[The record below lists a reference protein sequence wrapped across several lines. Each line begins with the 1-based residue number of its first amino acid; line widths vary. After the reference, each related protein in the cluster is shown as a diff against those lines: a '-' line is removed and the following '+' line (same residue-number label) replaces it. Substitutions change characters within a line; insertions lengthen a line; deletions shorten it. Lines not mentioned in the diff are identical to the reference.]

1 MGGGFAFCCTP
12 PTLGLEELVR
22 FNPRAALV
30 LLPVVRLMIGVF
42 ALDDVVSRALLDDIE
57 KVAVA

>member
-22 FNPRAALV
+22 FNPRAAFVLV
-30 LLPVVRLMIGVF
+30 PIEGF
-42 ALDDVVSRALLDDIE
+42 AELEDVVWRPLLDEIE